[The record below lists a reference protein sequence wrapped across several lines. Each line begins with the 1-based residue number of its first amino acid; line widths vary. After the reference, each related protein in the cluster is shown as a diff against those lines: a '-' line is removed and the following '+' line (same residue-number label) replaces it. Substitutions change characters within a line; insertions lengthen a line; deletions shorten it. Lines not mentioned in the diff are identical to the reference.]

1 MVKSQRDPAKEQFWR
16 CLVGQWQQSGT
27 TIRGFCARQRVSEA
41 NFHAWRR
48 ELARRDRERGAAK
61 PSSGAGFVPVRVVP
75 EPHAAVAPAAIIEI
89 VLPRGWVVRVPAGAD
104 GAAVRT
110 VLTALGATPGVSNGD
125 HDACGFRTDAG
136 AGEAR
141 SC

>member
-16 CLVGQWQQSGT
+16 RMIGHWQRSGT

-48 ELARRDRERGAAK
+48 ELARRDRERAAAN
-61 PSSGAGFVPVRVVP
+61 PSSFVPVRVVS
-75 EPHAAVAPAAIIEI
+75 EPQVVLAPSAAIEI
-89 VLPRGWVVRVPAGAD
+89 VLPRGWVVRVLAGAD

-110 VLTALGATPGVSNGD
+110 VLAALGAAPGDSDG
-125 HDACGFRTDAG
+125 G
-136 AGEAR
+136 AR